1 MSNNF
6 LKSIEKR
13 ADLFCS
19 EIQGIPQARYVHFVM
34 LRETESFPLFQTD
47 GGLNTITV
55 QAGLRTNE
63 NISRLVMFKRKQT
76 TPERLKGRELLHR
89 FEIIL
94 EDGKEKDKICV
105 YNETKGGACK
115 RCPDCILY
123 GYAIGKGAERSKVY
137 VDSAF
142 SINQYEV
149 SHRAFALNA
158 PYETGTMTDESGG
171 TKTSFSTQDHILPQ
185 VFFPAIVTLRDPIYE
200 SFLYVMGN
208 ILRADRYGAQESRTG
223 KVHNHLLAIV
233 FANGEIFSNL
243 RFSQATYDLLGD
255 TGKLTEPLS
264 RDAVFDASTKAYLDL
279 MASEPVAKVQDGEW
293 IGETLSQLLNEVSV
307 LYQDE
312 TQTRALLVALN
323 EKTRKYS
330 LAMEKKNSKKSAE

>member
-1 MSNNF
+1 MLTNF
-6 LKSIEKR
+6 LQSIEER
-13 ADLFCS
+13 SDLFFS
-19 EIQGIPQARYVHFVM
+19 EIQGVPQGHYVHFVM

-55 QAGLRTNE
+55 QAGVKAGE

-76 TPERLKGRELLHR
+76 TPERLKGRELLHK
-89 FEIIL
+89 FEIIS
-94 EDGKEKDKICV
+94 EDAKDKACV

-149 SHRAFALNA
+149 SHRTFALNA

-185 VFFPAIVTLRDPIYE
+185 VFFPAIVTLRDPVYE
-200 SFLYVMGN
+200 GFLYVLGN

-223 KVHNHLLAIV
+223 KVNNHLLAVV

-243 RFSQATYDLLGD
+243 RFSQAIYDQLAED
-255 TGKLTEPLS
+255 GKLTDPLS
-264 RDAVFDASTKAYLDL
+264 RDAVFNAAAKAYQNL
-279 MASEPVAKVQDGEW
+279 MADEPVAKVQNGEW
-293 IGETLSQLLNEVSV
+293 LGESLDALRKETKD

-312 TQTRALLVALN
+312 AQTRKVLETLN
-323 EKTRKYS
+323 EMTRKYS
-330 LAMEKKNSKKSAE
+330 IAMEKKSSKKAEE